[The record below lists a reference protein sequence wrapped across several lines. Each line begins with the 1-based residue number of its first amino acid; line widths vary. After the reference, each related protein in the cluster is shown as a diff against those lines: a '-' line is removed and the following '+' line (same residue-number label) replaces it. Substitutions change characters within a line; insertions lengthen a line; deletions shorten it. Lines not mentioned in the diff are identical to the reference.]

1 MIIFIADIAN
11 LYNLEI
17 VIGQI
22 LIGTKMDNLSAM
34 SQQQLNEIKI
44 ILTDIDDTLTTDGRL
59 TGEAYVAM
67 ERLSESGYT
76 VIPVT
81 GRCAGWCDHIARM
94 WPVGGV
100 VGESGAFF
108 YSYDHN
114 SKMMQ
119 HKYCQTGKV
128 RKKNYGLLQKIKKT
142 ILANVSGAALASD
155 QNFRLTDLAIDFAED
170 VTPLPSEK
178 ISEIVNIVE
187 RAGAIAKVSSIHVNC
202 WIGNHNKLTTSLTTL
217 EQVFGVS
224 KSSIQKEVLFIGDSP
239 NDSMMF
245 DYFNKSVGVAN
256 VMDFIKELDQ
266 PPKYITLKH
275 SGEGFVELANSLLR
289 R

>member
-1 MIIFIADIAN
+1 
-11 LYNLEI
+11 
-17 VIGQI
+17 
-22 LIGTKMDNLSAM
+22 MDNLSTM
-34 SQQQLNEIKI
+34 SQQQLDEIKI

-119 HKYCQTGKV
+119 HKYCQTEKV
-128 RKKNYGLLQKIKKT
+128 RKENYVLLQKIKKT
-142 ILANVSGAALASD
+142 ILANVPGAALASD
-155 QNFRLTDLAIDFAED
+155 HDFRLTDLAIDFAED
-170 VTPLPSEK
+170 VSPLPFEK
-178 ISEIVNIVE
+178 VSEIVNIVE
-187 RAGAIAKVSSIHVNC
+187 HAGAIAKTSSIHVNC
-202 WIGNHNKLTTSLTTL
+202 WIGNHNKLSTSLMIL
-217 EQVFGVS
+217 DQIFGVS
-224 KSSIQKEVLFIGDSP
+224 EVRAQKEVLFVGDSP
-239 NDSMMF
+239 NDSLMF
-245 DYFNKSVGVAN
+245 GFFNNSVGVAN
-256 VMDFIKELDQ
+256 VANLLDYMDER
-266 PPKYITLKH
+266 PKYITSKH
-275 SGEGFVELANSLLR
+275 AGAGFVEVADFLLGG
-289 R
+289 

>member
-1 MIIFIADIAN
+1 
-11 LYNLEI
+11 
-17 VIGQI
+17 
-22 LIGTKMDNLSAM
+22 MDNLSAM
-34 SQQQLNEIKI
+34 SQQQLNEINI

-119 HKYCQTGKV
+119 HKYCQTEKV
-128 RKKNYGLLQKIKKT
+128 RKENYGLLQKIKKT
-142 ILANVSGAALASD
+142 ILANVPGAALSSD
-155 QNFRLTDLAIDFAED
+155 HDFRLTDLAIDFAED
-170 VTPLPSEK
+170 VSPLPFEK
-178 ISEIVNIVE
+178 VSEIVNIVE
-187 RAGAIAKVSSIHVNC
+187 HAGAIAKTSSIHVNC
-202 WIGNHNKLTTSLTTL
+202 WIGNHNKLTTSLMIL
-217 EQVFGVS
+217 KEHFGLVDEEIQS
-224 KSSIQKEVLFIGDSP
+224 KVAFIGDSP

-245 DYFNKSVGVAN
+245 GFFNNSVGVAN
-256 VMDFIKELDQ
+256 VVNLINNIKS
-266 PPKYITLKH
+266 PPKYITSKF
-275 SGEGFVELANSLLR
+275 SGEGFVEFSNYLLKEIENDCCA
-289 R
+289 

>member
-1 MIIFIADIAN
+1 
-11 LYNLEI
+11 
-17 VIGQI
+17 
-22 LIGTKMDNLSAM
+22 MDNLSTM
-34 SQQQLNEIKI
+34 SQQKLDEIKI

-59 TGEAYVAM
+59 TGKAYVAM

-76 VIPVT
+76 VIPIT

-94 WPVGGV
+94 WPVSGV

-187 RAGAIAKVSSIHVNC
+187 RAGAIAKISSIHINC
-202 WIGNHNKLTTSLTTL
+202 WIGDHNKLSTSLMIL
-217 EQVFGVS
+217 DQIFGVS
-224 KSSIQKEVLFIGDSP
+224 EAEAQKNVLFVGDSP
-239 NDSMMF
+239 NDSLMF
-245 DYFNKSVGVAN
+245 GFFNNSVGVAN
-256 VMDFIKELDQ
+256 VTNLLDYMDER
-266 PPKYITLKH
+266 PKYIT
-275 SGEGFVELANSLLR
+275 SMRAGAGFVEIADFLLAE
-289 R
+289 

>member
-1 MIIFIADIAN
+1 
-11 LYNLEI
+11 
-17 VIGQI
+17 
-22 LIGTKMDNLSAM
+22 MDNLSAM
-34 SQQQLNEIKI
+34 SQQQLDEIKI

-119 HKYCQTGKV
+119 HKYCQTEKV
-128 RKKNYGLLQKIKKT
+128 RKENYGLLQKIKKT
-142 ILANVSGAALASD
+142 ILANVPGAALASD
-155 QNFRLTDLAIDFAED
+155 HDFRLTDLAIDFAED
-170 VTPLPSEK
+170 VSPLPFEK
-178 ISEIVNIVE
+178 VSEIINIVE
-187 RAGAIAKVSSIHVNC
+187 HAGAIAKTSSIHVNC
-202 WIGNHNKLTTSLTTL
+202 WIGNHDKLTTSLMTL
-217 EQVFGVS
+217 KQTFGVNELDF
-224 KSSIQKEVLFIGDSP
+224 QKNVLFIGDSP
-239 NDSMMF
+239 NDSKMF
-245 DYFNKSVGVAN
+245 GYFKKSVGVAN
-256 VMDFIKELDQ
+256 VIDFIDEIDEA
-266 PPKYITLKH
+266 PKYITFNH
-275 SGEGFVELANSLLR
+275 SGEGFVELADCLLKR
-289 R
+289 